1 MLDTPQ
7 SHGKSKQCH
16 RICIYEAVG
25 KQANRA
31 TVPFLVPALL
41 PDSLNG
47 KLCRLTHNHLQPS
60 TPTTNVLLSLPP
72 FPHGPLLYFQCG
84 PQANKGLNCSK
95 KKYFL

>member
-1 MLDTPQ
+1 MLDT
-7 SHGKSKQCH
+7 SHPRGKSEQCH

-47 KLCRLTHNHLQPS
+47 KLCRLTHDHLQPP
-60 TPTTNVLLSLPP
+60 TPTTNVLLSRPP
-72 FPHGPLLYFQCG
+72 FPHGPLLYLQRG
-84 PQANKGLNCSK
+84 PQANEGLSCSK
-95 KKYFL
+95 KKHFL